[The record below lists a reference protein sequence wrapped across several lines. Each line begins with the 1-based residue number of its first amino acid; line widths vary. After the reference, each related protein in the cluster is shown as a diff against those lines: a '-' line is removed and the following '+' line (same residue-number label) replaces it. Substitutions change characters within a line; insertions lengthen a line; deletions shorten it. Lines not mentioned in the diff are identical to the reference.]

1 MTASFRTFHVNL
13 SAMAL
18 AAFVSCEAFAQN
30 IALLAERAGR
40 GDARAQ
46 CELGVCYNFGQGV
59 QKDFEKAFEWFSK
72 AAAQG
77 SAEGCRRLA
86 RCHEFGFGTKKSVEL
101 AASWYAKAAEMGDEK
116 ANEWLKRE
124 QTSTISKV
132 TVRPVWEDGEMVV
145 REIEEK
151 ANDAT
156 GGEPLLLG
164 ILYKGF
170 YLGMDVDDV
179 EYLLRYYLNTPGIR
193 EKNITN
199 PFGEDEIFGHGI
211 WLGDDD
217 QCFCRTDLGGKVILF
232 NIIGEMPRKFPGCG
246 DFPLRTWAT
255 NFDIIEDGKQ
265 KRLERDTVVETFS
278 NEMMLATIRQEIR
291 TQTFGSKYKVT
302 YFEQATI
309 SLENGAAK
317 GARQFHRILLAKY
330 FNGRGGKTGT
340 LRIERLR
347 EEAP

>member
-1 MTASFRTFHVNL
+1 MTVSFRTFHVNL

-156 GGEPLLLG
+156 GRRV
-164 ILYKGF
+164 F
-170 YLGMDVDDV
+170 YYCTGLTSVTIPNSVTSIGSGAFSYCDKLTSVTIPDSVTSIDSRAFEHCSGLTSV
-179 EYLLRYYLNTPGIR
+179 TIPDSVTSIGLHAFAKCENLTSVTIPDAFLNQIGVIFWHC
-193 EKNITN
+193 EK
-199 PFGEDEIFGHGI
+199 
-211 WLGDDD
+211 
-217 QCFCRTDLGGKVILF
+217 
-232 NIIGEMPRKFPGCG
+232 
-246 DFPLRTWAT
+246 
-255 NFDIIEDGKQ
+255 
-265 KRLERDTVVETFS
+265 LERV
-278 NEMMLATIRQEIR
+278 
-291 TQTFGSKYKVT
+291 
-302 YFEQATI
+302 
-309 SLENGAAK
+309 NGK
-317 GARQFHRILLAKY
+317 PL
-330 FNGRGGKTGT
+330 
-340 LRIERLR
+340 
-347 EEAP
+347 